1 VRAKRG
7 GRIVSNWRGRL
18 NDAEL
23 RALKRKSMPAWT
35 EPMLATLTAERF
47 SSPDWIFEC
56 KLDGER
62 CLVFRGKNRLDL
74 LSRNRHQ
81 LNDTYPELA
90 DAVAALECKEFIAD
104 GEIVAF
110 QGKVTSFSRLQQRLG
125 IHDPEEA
132 RHSGVKVYLYL
143 FDLLYLDGDDITR
156 LPLRT
161 RKQLLR
167 DHLSFRDPLRF
178 TTHRNEKG
186 EALFKDACRR
196 GWEGLIAKRA
206 DSPYVH
212 KRSRDWLKFKCV
224 KHQEFVIGGYTDP
237 RGSRTGFGALLL
249 GYYEDGGSLRYAGK
263 VGTGFDDKTLGM
275 LSDKLQSLERDACP
289 YGRRP
294 DVAEAHWVRPV
305 LVAEVGF
312 TEWTHDGRLRHPRF
326 LGLRYDKPACRVVR
340 EEPV

>member
-1 VRAKRG
+1 M
-7 GRIVSNWRGRL
+7 SDWRDGL
-18 NDAEL
+18 DEAER
-23 RALKRKSMPAWT
+23 RALKRKPMPRWT

-47 SSPDWIFEC
+47 SSPEWIFEC

-81 LNDTYPELA
+81 LNNTYPELV
-90 DAVAALECKEFIAD
+90 DALAAQDAGDFIAD

-125 IHDPEEA
+125 IHDPEAA
-132 RHSGVKVYLYL
+132 RHSGVSVYLYL

-167 DHLSFRDPLRF
+167 DALAFSDPLRF
-178 TTHRNEKG
+178 TAHRNEKG

-206 DSPYVH
+206 ASPYVH

-224 KHQEFVIGGYTDP
+224 RQQEFVVAGYTEP
-237 RGSRTGFGALLL
+237 RGSRTGLGALLL
-249 GYYEDGGSLRYAGK
+249 GYYEDNSLRYAGK
-263 VGTGFDDKTLGM
+263 VGTGFDEKTLQALRGR
-275 LSDKLQSLERDACP
+275 LEALTRDACP
-289 YGRRP
+289 YSRRP
-294 DVAEAHWVRPV
+294 AEAGGTVHWVRPV

-312 TEWTHDGRLRHPRF
+312 TEWTRDGRLRHPRF
-326 LGLRYDKPACRVVR
+326 LGLRYDKPAHRVIR
-340 EEPV
+340 EEPD